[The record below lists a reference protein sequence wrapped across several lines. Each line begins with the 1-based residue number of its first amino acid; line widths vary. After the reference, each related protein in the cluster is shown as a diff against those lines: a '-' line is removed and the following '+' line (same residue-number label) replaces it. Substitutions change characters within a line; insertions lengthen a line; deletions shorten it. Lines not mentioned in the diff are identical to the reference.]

1 VAHVPPDDSPGDSP
15 GDSLD
20 VPPGDSPAAARH
32 LARPGVRLGIDVG
45 SVRVGVAASDPAAS
59 LATPVE
65 TLRRPADATKRSD
78 LARIAALVAERG
90 AVEVVVGLP
99 LSLSGARGAA
109 AHTAFAYAQ
118 EVASVVSPVPVRV
131 VDERLSTVTAHGQLQ
146 AAGVRSRAGR
156 AVVDQA
162 AAVVI
167 LQSALDGER
176 STGVAPGEIV
186 VPE

>member
-1 VAHVPPDDSPGDSP
+1 VTRQVAHDSP
-15 GDSLD
+15 D
-20 VPPGDSPAAARH
+20 VPPGDLPDDSSAAARH

-45 SVRVGVAASDPAAS
+45 SVRVGVAASDPAGS
-59 LATPVE
+59 LATPIE
-65 TLRRPADATKRSD
+65 TLRRPADAANRPD

-118 EVASVVSPVPVRV
+118 EVASVVSPIPVRV

-176 STGVAPGEIV
+176 STGAAPGEIV

>member
-1 VAHVPPDDSPGDSP
+1 MTRQVV
-15 GDSLD
+15 D
-20 VPPGDSPAAARH
+20 VPPKVAPDASPDVPAAAGRDPV
-32 LARPGVRLGIDVG
+32 RPGVRLGIDVG
-45 SVRVGVAASDPAAS
+45 SVRVGVAVSDPAGS
-59 LATPVE
+59 LASPVE
-65 TLRRPADATKRSD
+65 TLRRPADAAKRPD
-78 LARIAALVAERG
+78 LARIAALVAERH

-109 AHTAFAYAQ
+109 AHTALAYAQ

-176 STGVAPGEIV
+176 STGTAPGEIV
-186 VPE
+186 VPA